1 MPIDTSATMKGR
13 ASASRIIAARKKVLD
28 AAQAECKR
36 VGKPFL
42 RNDPALLA
50 AIDLGVYT
58 ECWEVEDTNTN
69 HREAG
74 RRSHLCG
81 KGPALKSPNGIR
93 L

>member
-1 MPIDTSATMKGR
+1 MKDRGH
-13 ASASRIIAARKKVLD
+13 ASARIIAARKTVLD
-28 AAQAECKR
+28 AAEAECKR

-50 AIDLGVYT
+50 AIDKGVYN
-58 ECWEVEDTNTN
+58 ECWEVEDKHTY

-74 RRSHLCG
+74 RRSHLFA
-81 KGPALKSPNGIR
+81 KGPALTSPEGIR